1 MIGIALALTLFGQEM
16 TPAQLVTEGEDIGR
30 ALFAMG
36 VCKAVG
42 YTTHDDAAMTW
53 GEDFGAR
60 ATAAGFTEAIA
71 QSAIE
76 QGIQSEQAE
85 TDLPR
90 PGPEVSPE
98 EFRARITGAMSGIK
112 SRCRR
117 LSLEH
122 SALISNLDQGERNA
136 DAQLAILMRPL
147 DR

>member
-1 MIGIALALTLFGQEM
+1 MIGITFALVLLGQDM
-16 TPAQLVTEGEDIGR
+16 TQADLVMEGEAIGR
-30 ALFAMG
+30 SIFAMG

-42 YTTHDDAAMTW
+42 YTTHDDAAMAW
-53 GEDFGAR
+53 GEDFGVR

-76 QGIQSEQAE
+76 QGVQSEQAE

-90 PGPEVSPE
+90 PGSEVSTA
-98 EFRARITGAMSGIK
+98 EFRARITGAIEGVK

-117 LSLEH
+117 LSVEH
-122 SALISNLDQGERNA
+122 SALIGNLDQGERNA
-136 DAQLAILMRPL
+136 DAQLAIMMRPL